1 MDQAIINRLNEINKE
16 FYQTFAGSFSR
27 TRSRVQPGVIRI
39 MQKIPKHGNWL
50 DLGCGNGNLA
60 LEWINQ
66 GRTGIYYGMDASSAL
81 VEHAQSR
88 LSSISLDSGL
98 NIGFHVADVLT
109 ENWSASLPQ
118 IGWDGVM
125 MFAVLHHIPG
135 FNQRFKVMKVLREM
149 LGPGHPVYMSV
160 WQLQNSPRLMS
171 RVLPWSK
178 VNIEQ
183 TCLEDGDVLM
193 DWRAKDLGE
202 PEGKGLRYVHIF
214 NEKELADLASASGFQ
229 VEESTYSDGHEGNL
243 GLYQCWRVIN

>member
-1 MDQAIINRLNEINKE
+1 MDQAIINQLNEINKE

-27 TRSRVQPGVIRI
+27 TRLRVQPGVMRI
-39 MQKIPKHGNWL
+39 MQRIPTHGNWL
-50 DLGCGNGNLA
+50 DVGCGNGNLA
-60 LEWINQ
+60 LEWIRQ

-81 VEHAQSR
+81 VEHARSR
-88 LSSISLDSGL
+88 LSGISLDSGL
-98 NIGFHVADVLT
+98 HIGFLEADVLT
-109 ENWSASLPQ
+109 ENWSALLPQ

-135 FNQRFKVMKVLREM
+135 FNQRLKLLKAIRDLLR
-149 LGPGHPVYMSV
+149 PDYPVYMSV

-183 TCLEDGDVLM
+183 TYLEDGDVLM

-202 PEGKGLRYVHIF
+202 PEGEGLRYVHIF

-229 VEESTYSDGHEGNL
+229 VEESTFSDGHEGNL
-243 GLYQCWRVIN
+243 GLYQCWYVNN